1 MARPVVAVDV
11 DEVYLTACSLALNPQ
26 LTTHQVLC
34 EFLRPLVQFH
44 NDRVGA
50 VACFGPP
57 RNITMSDFHSY
68 VFKAR
73 LSSSPIIF
81 FSVISRRGA
90 KQEAWGGSDDH
101 SRAIVDAYI
110 ASPYF
115 SQPLVPGAVE
125 GANFVAR
132 TLILSRPLLTA
143 VHESLH

>member
-50 VACFGPP
+50 VACYDPP
-57 RNITMSDFHSY
+57 RNIAMSDFHSY

-73 LSSSPIIF
+73 LSSSTITF
-81 FSVISRRGA
+81 LSSHAVVASRRRGA
-90 KQEAWGGSDDH
+90 A
-101 SRAIVDAYI
+101 ATTTLA
-110 ASPYF
+110 
-115 SQPLVPGAVE
+115 PLSTRILQVHI
-125 GANFVAR
+125 F
-132 TLILSRPLLTA
+132 LSRLFQELWRVQTLSPTPLFHRA
-143 VHESLH
+143 RC